1 MPPRIQI
8 GGSAIHATTSSRTA
22 PHELWRGI
30 RQTLR
35 TDAFGGLLLLAA
47 TVAAL
52 VLANSPAAGWYTGLR
67 ETSFGPEF
75 LHLNLTVG
83 HWTADGLLAVFFF
96 VVGLELKEEMVA
108 GRLRSP
114 RIAAVPVIGALGGVI
129 VPALIFVAFT
139 VSTGGEAARGWAI
152 PTATDIAFAIAVF
165 AVVAR
170 GLPPALRVFLLTL
183 AVVDDLF
190 AITIIATVYTDDL
203 QPVWLLA
210 ALLPLAL
217 FGLAVQRGVRHWA
230 VLMPLAV
237 VTWALVHASGVHAT
251 IAGVLLAFT
260 VPAKATRRARVRVGT
275 DADGSPVFDPLTA
288 HLADRFGPLS
298 TLVAIPVF
306 AFFSAG
312 VTVGG
317 WDGLAAAFSDPVT
330 LGIVAGL
337 VLGKPVG
344 ILLAVFLLTRLP
356 SVRGTFELRW
366 PDLAGVGFL
375 AGIGF
380 TVALLVGEL
389 SYGVGSL
396 PDDHAKI
403 GILSGSVVAAVLGGS
418 WLALRSRRARAL
430 GPAR

>member
-1 MPPRIQI
+1 MSTSP
-8 GGSAIHATTSSRTA
+8 SSRTA
-22 PHELWRGI
+22 PHEIWRGI
-30 RQTLR
+30 RQTVQ
-35 TDAFGGLLLLAA
+35 TDTFGGILLLAA

-52 VLANSPAAGWYTGLR
+52 VLANSPAAPWYTGLR
-67 ETSFGPEF
+67 ETSFGPEA
-75 LHLNLTVG
+75 LHLHLTVA
-83 HWTADGLLAVFFF
+83 HWAADGLLAIFFF
-96 VVGLELKEEMVA
+96 VVGLELKEEVVA

-129 VPALIFVAFT
+129 VPALIFTAFT
-139 VSTGGEAARGWAI
+139 VTAPGDAVRGWAI

-165 AVVAR
+165 AVVAK

-203 QPVWLLA
+203 QPVWLA
-210 ALLPLAL
+210 AAIVPLVL
-217 FGLAVQRGVRHWA
+217 FGLAVRRGIRRWW
-230 VLMPLAV
+230 VLMPLAI

-260 VPAKATRRARVRVGT
+260 VPATVTPRARVQVGT
-275 DADGSPVFDPLTA
+275 DADGNPIHDAFTA
-288 HLADRFGPLS
+288 HFADRFGPIS

-317 WDGLAAAFSDPVT
+317 WDGLVSAFGDPVT
-330 LGIVAGL
+330 LGILVGL
-337 VLGKPVG
+337 VVGKPVG
-344 ILLAVFLLTRLP
+344 ILLAVFLLTRVP
-356 SVRGTFELRW
+356 SVRRTFELRW
-366 PDLAGVGFL
+366 GDMLGVGLL

-396 PDDHAKI
+396 EDDHAKI
-403 GILSGSVVAAVLGGS
+403 GILSGSVIAAIVGGAVLAG
-418 WLALRSRRARAL
+418 RARRVRQTESASPSP
-430 GPAR
+430 GAS

>member
-1 MPPRIQI
+1 MSTSP
-8 GGSAIHATTSSRTA
+8 SSRTA
-22 PHELWRGI
+22 PHEIWRGI
-30 RQTLR
+30 RQTVQ
-35 TDAFGGLLLLAA
+35 TDTFGGILLLAA

-52 VLANSPAAGWYTGLR
+52 VLANSPAAPWYTGLR
-67 ETSFGPEF
+67 ETSFGPEA
-75 LHLNLTVG
+75 LHLHLTVA
-83 HWTADGLLAVFFF
+83 HWAADGLLAIFFF
-96 VVGLELKEEMVA
+96 VVGLELKEEIVA

-129 VPALIFVAFT
+129 VPALIFTAFT
-139 VSTGGEAARGWAI
+139 VAVPGDAVRGWAI

-165 AVVAR
+165 AVVAK

-203 QPVWLLA
+203 QPVWLA
-210 ALLPLAL
+210 AAIVPLVL
-217 FGLAVQRGVRHWA
+217 FGLAVRRGIRHWW
-230 VLMPLAV
+230 VLMPLAI

-260 VPAKATRRARVRVGT
+260 VPATVTPRARVQVGK
-275 DADGSPVFDPLTA
+275 DADGSPIHDAFTA
-288 HLADRFGPLS
+288 HFADRFGPIS

-317 WDGLAAAFSDPVT
+317 WDGLVSAFGDPVT
-330 LGIVAGL
+330 LGILVGL
-337 VLGKPVG
+337 VVGKPIG
-344 ILLAVFLLTRLP
+344 ILLAVFLLTRVP
-356 SVRGTFELRW
+356 SVRRTFELRW
-366 PDLAGVGFL
+366 GDMLGVGLL

-396 PDDHAKI
+396 EDDHAKI
-403 GILSGSVVAAVLGGS
+403 GILSGSVIAAIVGGAVLAG
-418 WLALRSRRARAL
+418 RARRVRQTESASPSP
-430 GPAR
+430 GAS

>member
-1 MPPRIQI
+1 MSSSSPSRI
-8 GGSAIHATTSSRTA
+8 A

-30 RQTLR
+30 RQTVR
-35 TDAFGGLLLLAA
+35 TDAFGGLLLLVA

-67 ETSFGPEF
+67 GTSFGPEF
-75 LHLNLTVG
+75 LHLNLSVG
-83 HWTADGLLAVFFF
+83 HWTADGLLAIFFF
-96 VVGLELKEEMVA
+96 VVGLELKEEIVA

-139 VSTGGEAARGWAI
+139 ASAPGDAVHGWAI

-165 AVVAR
+165 AVVAK

-190 AITIIATVYTDDL
+190 AISIIATVYTDDL
-203 QPVWLLA
+203 QPLWLLA
-210 ALLPLAL
+210 ALVPLAL
-217 FGLAVQRGVRHWA
+217 FGVAVRFGVRHWA
-230 VLMPLAV
+230 ILLPLAV

-260 VPAKATRRARVRVGT
+260 VPATVTRRARVQVAT
-275 DADGSPVFDPLTA
+275 DADGAPVFDPLTA
-288 HLADRFGPLS
+288 HFADRFGSIS

-306 AFFSAG
+306 AFFAAG

-317 WDGLAAAFSDPVT
+317 WDGLVSAFADPVT
-330 LGIVAGL
+330 LGILFGL
-337 VLGKPVG
+337 VVGKPVG
-344 ILLAVFLLTRLP
+344 ILLAVFLLTRVP
-356 SVRGTFELRW
+356 AVRRTFELRW
-366 PDLAGVGFL
+366 LDLIGVGFL

-389 SYGVGSL
+389 SFGEGSL
-396 PDDHAKI
+396 ADDHAKI
-403 GILSGSVVAAVLGGS
+403 GILTGSVIAAVLGGTM
-418 WLALRSRRARAL
+418 LAILSRRDR
-430 GPAR
+430 RD